1 MAFNFKKSATKNLVV
16 SSLMQDREKISVE
29 EIIAQYP
36 NGITIVAF
44 DMIHG
49 AANGDYPVVLFA
61 EDDSKFLMGGGK
73 IFAGIVNDWLA
84 NFEGDSEKGSAELA
98 EQGGCKIK
106 FSKRRST
113 KSTFTYTVPEIL

>member
-29 EIIAQYP
+29 EIIAKYP
-36 NGITIVAF
+36 EGITIVAF

-73 IFAGIVNDWLA
+73 IFAGIVEDWLA
-84 NFEGDSEKGSAELA
+84 NFEGDSEKGSSELA

-113 KSTFTYTVPEIL
+113 KSNFTYTVPEIL

>member
-29 EIIAQYP
+29 EIIAKYP
-36 NGITIVAF
+36 EGITIVAF

-49 AANGDYPVVLFA
+49 VANGDYPVVLFA
-61 EDDSKFLMGGGK
+61 EDNSKFLMGGGK
-73 IFAGIVNDWLA
+73 IFASIVNDWLA
-84 NFEGDSEKGSAELA
+84 NFEGDSAKGSSELA
-98 EQGGCKIK
+98 AQGGCKIK

-113 KSTFTYTVPEIL
+113 KSNFTYTVPEIL

>member
-29 EIIAQYP
+29 EIIAKYP
-36 NGITIVAF
+36 EGITIVAF

-49 AANGDYPVVLFA
+49 AANGDYPVVLFT

-84 NFEGDSEKGSAELA
+84 NFEGDSAKGSSELA

-113 KSTFTYTVPEIL
+113 KSNFTYTVPEIL

>member
-29 EIIAQYP
+29 EIIAKYP
-36 NGITIVAF
+36 EGITIVAF

-84 NFEGDSEKGSAELA
+84 NFEGDSEKGSSELA

-113 KSTFTYTVPEIL
+113 KSNFTYTVPEIL

>member
-29 EIIAQYP
+29 EIIAKYP
-36 NGITIVAF
+36 EGITITAF

-61 EDDSKFLMGGGK
+61 EDTEKFLMGGGK
-73 IFAGIVNDWLA
+73 IFAGIIADWLA
-84 NFEGDSEKGSAELA
+84 EFQGDSEKGSSELA
-98 EQGGCKIK
+98 AQGGCKIK

-113 KSTFTYTVPEIL
+113 KSNFTYTVPEIL